1 MNTTVKT
8 LIENATSMALA
19 TNGEDGIN
27 IVPLSSWTVHEDKV
41 LLYDFFMNKT
51 AKNCKN
57 NPKVAL
63 TCWNGFEGVQVKGVA
78 TYHTVGEIYTTSKE
92 AMLRKFPDRTLKG
105 IITVKI
111 EKVYDVA
118 PGTNGELMYLK

>member
-63 TCWNGFEGVQVKGVA
+63 T
-78 TYHTVGEIYTTSKE
+78 
-92 AMLRKFPDRTLKG
+92 
-105 IITVKI
+105 
-111 EKVYDVA
+111 
-118 PGTNGELMYLK
+118 